1 MRARA
6 ASTTTHAAAGLHIRN
21 GIQYKVTDE
30 AAEEM
35 YVGAKAEMRKAAREE
50 F

>member
-1 MRARA
+1 MHARA
-6 ASTTTHAAAGLHIRN
+6 ASTTTHAAAGLHIGN
-21 GIQYKVTDE
+21 GIKYKVTDE

-35 YVGAKAEMRKAAREE
+35 HVGAKSETRKPAREE